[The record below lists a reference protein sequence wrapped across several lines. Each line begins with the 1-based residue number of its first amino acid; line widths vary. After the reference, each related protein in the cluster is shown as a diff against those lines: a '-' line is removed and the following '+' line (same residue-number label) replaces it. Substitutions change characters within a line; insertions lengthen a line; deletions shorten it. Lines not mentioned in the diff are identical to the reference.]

1 MKKHLILIFLIMI
14 FLSSCS
20 SSPSSAQASEMKLER
35 YEGTIEVNDTG
46 KKIAAVAGM
55 NLFDGY
61 GIETLKESYG
71 WVDLDRV
78 KLLKLDESS
87 KVTINK
93 NDRKLKI
100 SLQSGDLFFC
110 VQEPLSEEEELKFET
125 ENMSLSIRGTTGVI
139 KTRKNRS
146 EVLLIEGEAL
156 ITSKDGQEVSL
167 SSQEKAVIVT
177 DAQGKISITVD
188 PIALGGDVPDH
199 AIEEIKNNE
208 AVKTKVENEGAFI
221 GYMNEEEKETLIRR
235 FFGTWRGRNFIG
247 FGDTQNDYTWL
258 ISQGGGSVPNFWL
271 RMSDESREEN
281 RRAAEALG
289 PEADMS
295 LFVIPDVPAP
305 PYVAIKAL
313 NENTIYLGGFGGY
326 TAMLSD
332 NDATLTIIGEGKTVV
347 WTRID

>member
-20 SSPSSAQASEMKLER
+20 SSPSSPQASEMKLER

-78 KLLKLDESS
+78 KLLKFDESS

-156 ITSKDGQEVSL
+156 IISKDGQEVSL
-167 SSQEKAVIVT
+167 SSQEKAVILT
-177 DAQGKISITVD
+177 DTQGNMSITVD

-199 AIEEIKNNE
+199 AIEEMKENDAVKAKLEEE
-208 AVKTKVENEGAFI
+208 AVFND
-221 GYMNEEEKETLIRR
+221 YMNEYEKETLIHR
-235 FFGTWRGRNFIG
+235 FFGTWRGRNYLD
-247 FGDTQNDYTWL
+247 FGDMQNDYTWI
-258 ISQGGGSVPNFWL
+258 ISQGGGSVPNFWIRL
-271 RMSDESREEN
+271 SEESRLEN
-281 RRAAEALG
+281 RRLVEAAG
-289 PEADMS
+289 PEVTLDVIMVPDTPAMP
-295 LFVIPDVPAP
+295 FVALKALDENSIDLGFGS
-305 PYVAIKAL
+305 YVAL
-313 NENTIYLGGFGGY
+313 
-326 TAMLSD
+326 LSD